1 MITIFSQYYAY
12 SNVSFSVS
20 LKYVLWG
27 ASVGKFEKNPAALS
41 FYKNHLSKVDL
52 FIVREK
58 ISMDYLH
65 YLSIDKPV
73 VLAPDPAYFVAPEVK
88 RVEKLVNNR
97 IGINLSPLSA
107 LYEYKDLLKAI
118 KKQTQAII
126 SLIDAMN
133 VEVILLPHVISPY
146 YIDNDLSYM
155 RDIYDELPFEY
166 QSKVS
171 LIDTDPSFIGLK
183 KEIMKCDYVIAA
195 RMHCAVNAISTGI
208 PAVFLAYSEKAK
220 GMAEYIYGSQVPVMA
235 LTKFEDTS
243 FLIQLLEKWNFHS
256 NLEEFRNY
264 DYKMIFK

>member
-1 MITIFSQYYAY
+1 M
-12 SNVSFSVS
+12 
-20 LKYVLWG
+20 
-27 ASVGKFEKNPAALS
+27 
-41 FYKNHLSKVDL
+41 
-52 FIVREK
+52 
-58 ISMDYLH
+58 
-65 YLSIDKPV
+65 
-73 VLAPDPAYFVAPEVK
+73 
-88 RVEKLVNNR
+88 
-97 IGINLSPLSA
+97 SA